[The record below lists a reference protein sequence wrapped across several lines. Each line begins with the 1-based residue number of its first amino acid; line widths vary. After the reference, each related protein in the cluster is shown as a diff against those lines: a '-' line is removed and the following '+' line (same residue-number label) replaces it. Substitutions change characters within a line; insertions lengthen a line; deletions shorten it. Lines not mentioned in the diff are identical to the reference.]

1 MIPQW
6 LIEKKRDG
14 LELAADE
21 IREFMDGY
29 TQGRIPDYQMAALA
43 MAVYFKGM
51 SPAEISALTR
61 AMVESGDTLAPGDAS
76 LPRLDKHSTG
86 GIGDKVSLILA
97 PLAACCGLTVP
108 MIAGRGL
115 GLTGGTIDKLES
127 IPGFRTNLT
136 TAEFDAVL
144 AACGCCIMSQ
154 TPRLCPADRKLYGLR
169 DVTGT
174 VPSIPLITASIMSKK
189 LAESLTGLVLDV
201 KCGTGAFMRSPE
213 QAGELARSLMAVG
226 REMRLPVSALIT
238 AMDQPLGRAAG
249 NRPEIAEA
257 VLALR
262 GEGPDDLM
270 AVTLAL
276 TARMLRLAGKVGKDI
291 EALPLLNGHIQ
302 SGAAEARFR
311 AMVKAQGGS
320 PGFLD
325 EPAAIEALAPCR
337 DTILSPADG
346 WLQAADAE
354 AVGRACL
361 LLGAGRSKTGDAV
374 DPDAGVAGLLK
385 VGEPVRKGQ
394 PLARLMA
401 GDAARIAAARPV
413 LESAFIV
420 SAKPVP
426 VPKILLADLGVNL
439 P

>member
-1 MIPQW
+1 
-6 LIEKKRDG
+6 
-14 LELAADE
+14 
-21 IREFMDGY
+21 
-29 TQGRIPDYQMAALA
+29 

-61 AMVESGDTLAPGDAS
+61 AMVESGDTLTPGDAS

-127 IPGFRTNLT
+127 IPGFRTDLT
-136 TAEFDAVL
+136 TAEFNAVL

-325 EPAAIEALAPCR
+325 EPAAIEAL
-337 DTILSPADG
+337 
-346 WLQAADAE
+346 
-354 AVGRACL
+354 GRACL